1 MQGCDTGGGMR
12 TGQAQ
17 TLSLSA
23 QRLSLS
29 LHRPKSDLT
38 AASDKYQS
46 QIQGHHQEGDLLHQ
60 VAKDA

>member
-1 MQGCDTGGGMR
+1 MR

-17 TLSLSA
+17 TLSFSA